1 MNHTVRS
8 ATVGDLPQAART
20 LALAFDP
27 YPWTRWSVPA
37 DHYEARLEEL
47 QSLYL
52 KHALCHGLVLVDE
65 EVRGVGAFLP
75 PGTAEPGEDT
85 QARIAE
91 LLGDRLESVMG
102 LQLPSLSTGAW
113 TLATLGVHPGSAGKG
128 LGSAIISEGLRQ
140 IRGLGAVRL
149 ETSDER
155 NVQLYERH
163 GFAVTATTHIPG
175 GPSVYS
181 MCRDLPPLD
190 GCGAR
195 NDPSERN
202 AQRALD

>member
-1 MNHTVRS
+1 MNHILRP
-8 ATVGDLPQAART
+8 ATAADLPQAART
-20 LALAFDP
+20 LALAFDR
-27 YPWTRWSVPA
+27 YPWTRWSIPA

-47 QSLYL
+47 QTLYL

-75 PGTAEPGEDT
+75 PGTPEPEGAT

-91 LLGDRLESVMG
+91 LLGDRLKILMG
-102 LQLPSLSTGAW
+102 LQLPSLPSDAW
-113 TLATLGVHPGSAGKG
+113 NLATLGVHPGSAGKG

-140 IRGLGAVRL
+140 IHGSGSVGL

-163 GFAVTATTHIPG
+163 GFTITATTRIPG
-175 GPSVYS
+175 GPAVYS
-181 MCRDLPPLD
+181 MRRDLPTKE
-190 GCGAR
+190 
-195 NDPSERN
+195 ER
-202 AQRALD
+202 